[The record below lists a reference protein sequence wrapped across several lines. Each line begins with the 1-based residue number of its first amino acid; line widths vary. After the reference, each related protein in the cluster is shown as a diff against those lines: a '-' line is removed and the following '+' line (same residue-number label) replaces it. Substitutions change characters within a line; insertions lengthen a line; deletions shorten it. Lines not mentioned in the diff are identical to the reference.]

1 MSFINPQQQNH
12 HQMTSRKQK
21 PKYKVSLKKKQ
32 NNVCVVEMVGW
43 KDGRERERF
52 PFEDYFWHF
61 FSVVFS
67 RLSSLFV
74 CFNRTFRPAFPE
86 IFPPPPRELKNLCYV
101 IINIM
106 MIKTGVSFVLLIFL
120 LCGLY
125 LKWKLKKKI
134 SISKRD
140 MNEKLVNF
148 WRSFLVKKKLQ

>member
-21 PKYKVSLKKKQ
+21 PKYKVSLKKKTKQ
-32 NNVCVVEMVGW
+32 CVCGW
-43 KDGRERERF
+43 NGGMKRWKRERF

-67 RLSSLFV
+67 RSSSLFV